1 MAGVLAVQAIRIM
14 TYHVHRCRG
23 GDGRTDPERIAEV
36 IRQVAPDLVA
46 LQDVNSIEDRSQ
58 LAYLASQLGMQSF
71 GQDRIGGNALLSL
84 MPLKGLQYYR
94 LARGGCCQR
103 ADIDLAGQRLYLYNL
118 RLDSGFYR
126 YRQQVR
132 ALFGPELLGRH
143 SAQCPQLVI
152 GDFADPLAAALLF
165 NWPGIMRRTPIPFWS
180 ATYPAR
186 FPLLN
191 RDRGYLRGGLRVLD
205 CSVLHS
211 SLAREASTHLPV
223 IFTVQMADP
232 RNYLRIDGL
241 KSRRMEIARG

>member
-1 MAGVLAVQAIRIM
+1 VKAIRIM

-46 LQDVNSIEDRSQ
+46 LQDVNSPEDRSQ
-58 LAYLASQLGMQSF
+58 LAYLANQLGMQNF
-71 GQDRIGGNALLSL
+71 GQDCAGGNALLSL
-84 MPLKGLQYYR
+84 VPLKGVQEYR
-94 LARGGCCQR
+94 LARGGFCQR
-103 ADIDLAGQRLYLYNL
+103 ADVDIFGQRLYLYNL
-118 RLDSGFYR
+118 RLDSGFFH

-132 ALFGPELLGRH
+132 ALFDPELLGRH

-152 GDFADPLAAALLF
+152 GDFADPVAATLF
-165 NWPGIMRRTPIPFWS
+165 FNLSRVMRRTPTPFWS

-186 FPLLN
+186 IPLFN
-191 RDRGYLRGGLRVLD
+191 RDRGYLRGGLRILD

-223 IFTVQMADP
+223 CFTVQMADP
-232 RNYLRIDGL
+232 RQYLRFTQL
-241 KSRRMEIARG
+241 KSRRMEIAPG

>member
-1 MAGVLAVQAIRIM
+1 
-14 TYHVHRCRG
+14 
-23 GDGRTDPERIAEV
+23 
-36 IRQVAPDLVA
+36 
-46 LQDVNSIEDRSQ
+46 VNSPEDRSQ
-58 LAYLASQLGMQSF
+58 LAYLSNQLGMHSF
-71 GQDRIGGNALLSL
+71 GQDRIGGNGLLSL
-84 MPLKGLQYYR
+84 MPLKGVQEYR
-94 LARGGCCQR
+94 LGRGGFCQR
-103 ADIDLAGQRLYLYNL
+103 ADVDIFGQRLYLYNL

-165 NWPGIMRRTPIPFWS
+165 NLPRVMRRTPTPFWS

-186 FPLLN
+186 LPLFN
-191 RDRGYLRGGLRVLD
+191 RDRGYLRGGLRILD

-223 IFTVQMADP
+223 SFTVQLADP
-232 RNYLRIDGL
+232 RQYLRLNQL
-241 KSRRMEIARG
+241 KSHRMEIAPG

>member
-1 MAGVLAVQAIRIM
+1 MQAIRVM

-23 GDGRTDPERIAEV
+23 GDGRTDPERIVEV

-58 LAYLASQLGMQSF
+58 RAYFADQLGMQSF

-84 MPLKGLQYYR
+84 VPLKGVQDYR
-94 LARGGCCQR
+94 LAGGGCCQR
-103 ADIDLAGQRLYLYNL
+103 AEIDFSGQRLYLYNV
-118 RLDSGFYR
+118 RLDAGFYR

-152 GDFADPLAAALLF
+152 GDFVAPLAAALLF
-165 NWPGIMRRTPIPFWS
+165 NWPGTIRRTLTPFWS
-180 ATYPAR
+180 ATYPAC
-186 FPLLN
+186 FPLFN
-191 RDRGYLRGGLRVLD
+191 RDRGYQRGGLRILD

-223 IFTVQMADP
+223 IFTVQMVDP
-232 RNYLRIDGL
+232 RQYLRLDGL
-241 KSRRMEIARG
+241 KRRRMEIAPG

>member
-1 MAGVLAVQAIRIM
+1 MKAIRVM

-23 GDGRTDPERIAEV
+23 GDGRSDPERIAEV
-36 IRQVAPDLVA
+36 IRQAAPDLVA
-46 LQDVNSIEDRSQ
+46 LQDVNSDKDPGQ
-58 LAYLASQLGMQSF
+58 LAYLAAQLGMQSF
-71 GQDRIGGNALLSL
+71 GQSRIGGNALLSL
-84 MPLKGLQYYR
+84 IPLKGVQEYR
-94 LARGGCCQR
+94 LAKAGYCQR

-118 RLDSGFYR
+118 RLVSGFYH

-165 NWPGIMRRTPIPFWS
+165 NWAGTMRRTPTPFWS

-186 FPLLN
+186 LPLLN
-191 RDRGYLRGGLRVLD
+191 RDRGYMRGGLRILD

-211 SLAREASTHLPV
+211 SLAREASSHLP
-223 IFTVQMADP
+223 ISFTVQMADP
-232 RNYLRIDGL
+232 RHYLRLGGI
-241 KSRRMEIARG
+241 KNRRMEIAPG